1 MIIVDS
7 TVKKD
12 MHSAAILTRRIYL
25 VFISNSVIL
34 QVFSIFISQ
43 HVAEVPKKKK
53 HSEQWRSCPIPTGNE
68 LTNFKFQQNPM
79 KFQRTKS

>member
-12 MHSAAILTRRIYL
+12 MHSAAILTRRIYP

-43 HVAEVPKKKK
+43 HVAEVPKKK
-53 HSEQWRSCPIPTGNE
+53 T
-68 LTNFKFQQNPM
+68 F
-79 KFQRTKS
+79 RTVAILSNSYRK